1 MKNTQI
7 LVVDDQINTLKVIS
21 AILHDEGYNVLQSKS
36 GHDALEV
43 FKSRNDVDVCLVDL
57 KMPYMDGLQLFRR
70 MKEYRN
76 PPPFLIMTAYGTI
89 QSAVQ
94 ALKEGVTDYILKP
107 LDFDAMILSLQRAI
121 QEGQTC
127 DQAAL
132 PSDPPSA
139 DGERRSFHQI
149 IGSSEKMKDI
159 FTLVKKV
166 APTDAPVLIYG
177 ETGTGKELLAK
188 AIHQESLRKD
198 AKFISLNMPALTESL
213 LEAELF
219 GSVKGAYTGATVDKK
234 GYLDVADGGTLFLD
248 EIGRINFCFQSKLL
262 RFLEDKTFEP
272 VGSTETHHV
281 DVRLIAATN
290 LDLHSEVKEER
301 FMSDLLYRIEVVPV
315 FIPPLRERK
324 GDIHLLV
331 HTFIEKYAYKYTR
344 DVYDITKKALDLLV
358 QYEWPGN
365 IRELENCIAR
375 TVILASTTTIEPQ
388 DLPPKIQAL
397 EKERENEKS
406 QRDIITNL
414 PREGVQIQKM
424 EAELIEKTLHKYRG
438 NKSLSSEA
446 LGISRKALY
455 EKIKR
460 HGINTLKE

>member
-1 MKNTQI
+1 MKNAQI
-7 LVVDDQINTLKVIS
+7 LIVDDQINTLKVIS
-21 AILHDEGYNVLQSKS
+21 AILYDEGYQVLQSKS
-36 GHDALEV
+36 GHEALET
-43 FKSRNDVDVCLVDL
+43 FKTRDDVDVCLVDL
-57 KMPYMDGLQLFRR
+57 KMPYMDGLQLFRK
-70 MKEYRN
+70 MKEHRN

-89 QSAVQ
+89 HSAVQ

-107 LDFDAMILSLQRAI
+107 LDFDEMIRSLERAV
-121 QEGQTC
+121 QEGQSC
-127 DQAAL
+127 EQPVL
-132 PSDPPSA
+132 PGDPGA
-139 DGERRSFHQI
+139 HHEHQSFHQI
-149 IGSSEKMKDI
+149 IGNSEKMRDI

-166 APTDAPVLIYG
+166 APTDAPILIYG

-198 AKFISLNMPALTESL
+198 AKFITLNIPALTESL

-219 GSVKGAYTGATVDKK
+219 GSVKGAYTGATRDKQ

-281 DVRLIAATN
+281 DVRLVAATN
-290 LDLHSEVKEER
+290 LDLHSEVHEER
-301 FMSDLLYRIEVVPV
+301 FMSDLLYRIEVIPIS
-315 FIPPLRERK
+315 IPPLRERK
-324 GDIHLLV
+324 EDIPLLV

-344 DVYDITKKALDLLV
+344 NVSDITKEALDLLV

-375 TVILASTTTIEPQ
+375 TIILASAFSIEPQ
-388 DLPPKIQAL
+388 DLPPKIQAPK
-397 EKERENEKS
+397 KEAENEKGQS
-406 QRDIITNL
+406 NIINVL
-414 PREGVQIQKM
+414 PNEGVQIQEL
-424 EAELIEKTLHKYRG
+424 EAELIEKTLLKYRG
-438 NKSLSSEA
+438 NKSLASEA

-460 HGINTLKE
+460 YGIEAPKE